1 MLPQEQQKKI
11 QTNKQKF
18 WDKKGIIVSQNN
30 RPQSYNI
37 LNKSGNISARNRR
50 HLIPNTKIFNIKHD

>member
-18 WDKKGIIVSQNN
+18 CDKKGIIVSQNN

-37 LNKSGNISARNRR
+37 LNKME
-50 HLIPNTKIFNIKHD
+50 IFQQETVVT